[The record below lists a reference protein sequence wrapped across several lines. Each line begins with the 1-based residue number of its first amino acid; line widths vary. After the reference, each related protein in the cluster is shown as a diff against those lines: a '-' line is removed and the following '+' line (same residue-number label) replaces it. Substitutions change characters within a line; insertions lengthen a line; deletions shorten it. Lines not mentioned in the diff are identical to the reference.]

1 MTLRIAI
8 LDDYVNQALSLAPW
22 GSLPDCEAVAFD
34 TYIGGDDDRVA
45 AALKDFDIVVCM
57 RERTRLPAN
66 VIERLPKLKLI
77 VTTGARNPSI
87 DSEAAKKRGI
97 PVCGSPLISFA
108 AAEHAWALIMAL
120 ARRTS
125 VEDRAM
131 KAGKWQVEFP
141 VTLGGKTLGVLG
153 FGRLGKLVAGYG
165 KAFNMNVIAWSPS
178 LTAEAA
184 AEHGVTRVE
193 HEQLYADSDF
203 LSIHVVLNKG
213 TQGLVGARQLGLMK
227 PTAYLV
233 NTSRGP
239 VIDEAALIDAL
250 NRRAIAG
257 VGLDVFDVEPL
268 PVDHP
273 LRRFEQAVLT
283 GHTGYV
289 SREAFALGYGGAVED
304 IKAWLDGKPIRVLNA

>member
-1 MTLRIAI
+1 MALRIAI
-8 LDDYVNQALSLAPW
+8 LDDYVNEALNLAPW
-22 GSLPDCEAVAFD
+22 SSLPDCETAVFD
-34 TYIGGDDDRVA
+34 TYIDGGDDRVA

-66 VIERLPKLKLI
+66 VIDRLPKLKLI
-77 VTTGARNPSI
+77 VTTGSRNPSI
-87 DSEAAKKRGI
+87 DADAAKKRGI

-108 AAEHAWALIMAL
+108 AAEHAWGLIMAL

-131 KAGKWQVEFP
+131 KTGKWQVEFP

-165 KAFNMNVIAWSPS
+165 NAFGMKVIAWSPS
-178 LTAEAA
+178 LTAAAA
-184 AEHGVTRVE
+184 AELKVTRVE
-193 HEQLYADSDF
+193 HDQLYKESDF
-203 LSIHVVLNKG
+203 LSIHVTLNKG
-213 TQGLVGARQLGLMK
+213 TTGLVGARQLGMMK
-227 PTAYLV
+227 PSAYLV

-239 VIDEAALIDAL
+239 IVDEAALIDVL
-250 NRRAIAG
+250 QRRAIAG
-257 VGLDVFDVEPL
+257 AGLDVFDVEPL

-273 LRRFEQAVLT
+273 LRRIESTVLA

-289 SREAFALGYGGAVED
+289 SREAFAMGYGGAVED
-304 IKAWLDGKPIRVLNA
+304 IQAWLKGKPIRVLNG